1 MSAIKA
7 PSCAPS
13 KTFWLELTGQQ
24 SLAGHEYILS
34 EISEDGHEVVTP
46 IEICEKHKGRKGPI
60 LAGHVEQPKKRSL
73 ILQLKGDE
81 TINIPIIDEESI
93 GPNTLKAPQRN
104 YQDNL
109 MVSVHPTLFCDAGE
123 LTYSRPISGYEEAI
137 GAPLRTGW
145 IYVFF
150 RGRLWREL
158 SVVTSEGT
166 APVLRDTAVAQARTA
181 SVVAANDRKA
191 TGPELDIIHVP
202 ARLNGTD
209 VYNSVHLA
217 FSETQWSWEY
227 INALEQDTGYATA
240 RCRSAMAIKAFL
252 EGQPSLHGTWK
263 RVDEMPAMR
272 ARDSAME
279 TDATL
284 PGHWL
289 HDVDGAKSQQAQDA
303 LIAQRDAIEAD
314 EHTVDADYFI
324 ETPSVYPRWRQQH
337 LHGES
342 LPEISPGTDVF
353 GTLRDRHLVTLH
365 LRDSLQAARHLAQQM
380 NAALAL
386 ILALV
391 DNVKKRPFGVTAELF
406 HNNFRR
412 ETLPNGLANPL
423 YIDGGWFDNRI
434 DDSKD
439 GRLQRTLYDVERAAL
454 RNFLKE
460 AQAALVR
467 LLKDDRPENLTAT
480 LRDLFALES
489 GNAAA
494 GYVQTGPLLQVLSLP
509 AHRADPLVLP
519 QDSDAHGDD
528 EAASMAL
535 MIAKG
540 EHPLGVMLLPFQNS
554 PRECRVGDA
563 TLSNLKFMVEA
574 LEDRSQDMRV
584 LEPNVLRSMADYQE
598 QTRAPDGEARTMQ
611 ARSAASAFSSVAG
624 EISQWWLIRIQTEL
638 TQRGA
643 AFTADINRIKGAFEG
658 FAETAIPGKTTL
670 QLEGAEEGRTYIVLD
685 VLDEQGNTL
694 TSGAA
699 VSAALRVSDVDA
711 FDGVVKHQPV
721 KRFMHQTATH
731 PAGLPSLLVVF
742 DVWNFARSAEHFS
755 LSDPR
760 KFAGFISAISDL
772 AISSS
777 QLVTLLPTQPSWLA
791 PSVATWK
798 QEAKWFT
805 RLAQGFNSQDQFAQA
820 VVRNQLQ
827 AAGWVA
833 GMFTTALMVSDSVNS
848 FVNGRW
854 GTGSAQLIKAGG
866 VATMVNAD
874 VIAAR
879 LLTPAGRRAL
889 ERTPVQAAQAAIGRL
904 MPAATRW
911 AGTVASG
918 YVTALG
924 FAIYV
929 FGEAAYYRLKDDAVS
944 EWLRAGPF
952 SDDPDEQ
959 TDDLALESDAYIAL
973 VKAITPVSLTRI
985 PENGVV
991 DWLHARNLAHWQS
1004 EAEAV
1009 LSFASPALAITGKPA
1024 EIELLLSYEQEHYR
1038 ILGPNPAGGWRTE
1051 TIARKSGTIRRG
1063 IRNDYDEQR
1072 HSINFMIGKSQLS
1085 DFTPQSDYERVETR
1099 YRVKSLSLNFTVDVW
1114 QRDAEQYEGQE
1125 VTHRM
1130 EDLDVEWQR

>member
-1 MSAIKA
+1 MSAVKE
-7 PSCAPS
+7 PSCTPS

-24 SLAGHEYILS
+24 SLAGHEYVLN
-34 EISEDGHEVVTP
+34 EINEDGHEVVTP
-46 IEICEKHKGRKGPI
+46 IEICGKHEGRKGPI
-60 LAGHVEQPKKRSL
+60 LAGHVEQAKKRSL
-73 ILQLKGDE
+73 VLQLKGNE
-81 TINIPIIDEESI
+81 TINVPVIDEESI
-93 GPNTLKAPQRN
+93 GPYALKAPQRN

-123 LTYSRPISGYEEAI
+123 LTHSRPMSGYDEVI

-150 RGRLWREL
+150 KGRLWREL
-158 SVVTSEGT
+158 SVMTSEDA

-181 SVVAANDRKA
+181 SVEAVNHRKA
-191 TGPELDIIHVP
+191 TGPELDVIHVP
-202 ARLNGTD
+202 ARLNGAD
-209 VYNSVHLA
+209 VYSDVYLA

-227 INALEQDTGYATA
+227 ISALEQDTDYVTA
-240 RCRSAMAIKAFL
+240 RCRSAVAVRAFL
-252 EGQPSLHGTWK
+252 GGQQSLHSDW
-263 RVDEMPAMR
+263 RHLDEMSAMR
-272 ARDSAME
+272 ARDTAME
-279 TDATL
+279 SDVTHT
-284 PGHWL
+284 GHWL
-289 HDVDGAKSQQAQDA
+289 HDVDGAKSRQAQGA

-314 EHTVDADYFI
+314 EHVVDADYFI
-324 ETPSVYPRWRQQH
+324 ETPSLYPRWRQQH
-337 LHGES
+337 LQGAS
-342 LPEISPGTDVF
+342 LLEISPGTDVF
-353 GTLRDRHLVTLH
+353 SALRDRHLVTLH
-365 LRDSLQAARHLAQQM
+365 MRDSLQAARHLAQQV

-412 ETLPNGLANPL
+412 ETLPNGSANPL
-423 YIDGGWFDNRI
+423 YVDGGWFDNRI
-434 DDSKD
+434 DDSED

-454 RNFLKE
+454 RDFLKE

-467 LLKDDRPENLTAT
+467 LLNDDRPENLTAT

-494 GYVQTGPLLQVLSLP
+494 GYVQAGPLLQVLSLP

-519 QDSDAHGDD
+519 QESNANGGG
-528 EAASMAL
+528 EAAAMAL
-535 MIAKG
+535 KIAKG
-540 EHPLGVMLLPFQNS
+540 EHLLGAMLLPFPNS
-554 PRECRVGDA
+554 SGECLIGDA
-563 TLSNLKFMVEA
+563 TLSNLKSMVKA
-574 LEDRSQDMRV
+574 LEDRSQDMRA
-584 LEPNVLRSMADYQE
+584 LEPNVLRSIAEHQE
-598 QTRAPDGEARTMQ
+598 QTRAPDGEAVTGL
-611 ARSAASAFSSVAG
+611 ARSATSAFSSVAG
-624 EISQWWLIRIQTEL
+624 EISHWWLTRIQTEL

-658 FAETAIPGKTTL
+658 FAETAVPGKTTL
-670 QLEGAEEGRTYIVLD
+670 QLDSADEGRTYIVLE

-699 VSAALRVSDVDA
+699 VAASLKVADVDA
-711 FDGVVKHQPV
+711 FNGVAKHQPV

-731 PAGLPSLLVVF
+731 PAGLPSALVVF
-742 DVWNFARSAEHFS
+742 DVWNFARSTEQFS
-755 LSDPR
+755 LSDSR

-772 AISSS
+772 AISSA
-777 QLVTLLPTQPSWLA
+777 QLTTLLPKQPSWLA
-791 PSVATWK
+791 PSVANWK

-805 RLAQGFNSQDQFAQA
+805 RLAQGFNSRDQFAQA
-820 VVRNQLQ
+820 VVRNRLQ
-827 AAGWVA
+827 AAGWIA
-833 GMFTTALMVSDSVNS
+833 GMFTTALMVSDSVSS

-854 GTGSAQLIKAGG
+854 GAGSAQLIKAGG

-879 LLTPAGRRAL
+879 LLTPAGRRAV
-889 ERTPVQAAQAAIGRL
+889 ERTSVQAAQAAVGRL
-904 MPAATRW
+904 MPAAIRW

-929 FGEAAYYRLKDDAVS
+929 VGEIAYYRLMDDAIS

-952 SDDPDEQ
+952 SGDPGERTDE
-959 TDDLALESDAYIAL
+959 LSLESGAYIAL
-973 VKAITPVSLTRI
+973 VKAMTPVSLRRI

-991 DWLHARNLAHWQS
+991 EWLQARNLAFWQN

-1024 EIELLLSYEQEHYR
+1024 EIELVLSYEQEHYR
-1038 ILGPNPAGGWRTE
+1038 ILGPNPSGGWRTQ
-1051 TIARKSGTIRRG
+1051 TLGRKSGTIRQG
-1063 IRNDYDEQR
+1063 IENQYDEQR
-1072 HSINFMIGKSQLS
+1072 QAINFMIGKSQLS
-1085 DFTPQSDYERVETR
+1085 DFTPRSDYERVETC
-1099 YRVKSLSLNFTVDVW
+1099 YRVKSLSLTFTVDVW
-1114 QRDAEQYEGQE
+1114 QRDAEEYEGQE
-1125 VTHRM
+1125 VTHTM

>member
-1 MSAIKA
+1 MSAVKA

-24 SLAGHEYILS
+24 SLAGHEYVLS
-34 EISEDGHEVVTP
+34 EISEAGNEVVTP

-60 LAGHVEQPKKRSL
+60 LAGQVEQSKKRSL

-81 TINIPIIDEESI
+81 IINVPVIDEESI
-93 GPNTLKAPQRN
+93 GPNVLKAPQRN

-123 LTYSRPISGYEEAI
+123 LTHSRPMSGYEEVI
-137 GAPLRTGW
+137 DAPLRTGW

-158 SVVTSEGT
+158 SVVTSEEA

-181 SVVAANDRKA
+181 SVEISNNRKA
-191 TGPELDIIHVP
+191 TGPELDVIHVP

-209 VYNSVHLA
+209 VYSNVYLA

-227 INALEQDTGYATA
+227 ISALEQDTGYVTA
-240 RCRSAMAIKAFL
+240 RCRSAMAIRAFL
-252 EGQPSLHGTWK
+252 GGQPSLHGDWK
-263 RVDEMPAMR
+263 RLDEMPAMR

-279 TDATL
+279 SDVTF
-284 PGHWL
+284 PGRWL

-314 EHTVDADYFI
+314 EHNVDADYFI
-324 ETPSVYPRWRQQH
+324 ETPSLYPRWRQQH
-337 LHGES
+337 LQGES
-342 LPEISPGTDVF
+342 LPQISPGADAF
-353 GTLRDRHLVTLH
+353 STLRDRHLVTLH

-386 ILALV
+386 MLALV

-412 ETLPNGLANPL
+412 ATLPNGSANPL

-467 LLKDDRPENLTAT
+467 LLKDHRPESLTAT

-494 GYVQTGPLLQVLSLP
+494 GYVQTGPLLQLLSLP

-519 QDSDAHGDD
+519 QESDTNGGD
-528 EAASMAL
+528 EAAAMAL
-535 MIAKG
+535 KIAKG
-540 EHPLGVMLLPFQNS
+540 EHPLGAMLLPFQNS
-554 PRECRVGDA
+554 SGECQVGDA

-584 LEPNVLRSMADYQE
+584 LEPNVLRSMADHQE
-598 QTRAPDGEARTMQ
+598 QTQAPDGEAIAGR
-611 ARSAASAFSSVAG
+611 ARSAAYAFSSVAG
-624 EISQWWLIRIQTEL
+624 EISQWWLTRTQTEL

-670 QLEGAEEGRTYIVLD
+670 QLDGAGEGRTYIVLE

-699 VSAALRVSDVDA
+699 VGAALRISDVDA

-721 KRFMHQTATH
+721 KRFMHQVTTH

-742 DVWNFARSAEHFS
+742 DVWNFTNVTFYTETSARQQNGFVSALADLSVSSAHLASMLPQRSGWLFPKIASWKQSAE
-755 LSDPR
+755 
-760 KFAGFISAISDL
+760 
-772 AISSS
+772 
-777 QLVTLLPTQPSWLA
+777 
-791 PSVATWK
+791 
-798 QEAKWFT
+798 WFT
-805 RLAQGFNSQDQFAQA
+805 RLAAGFNSQDQFAQA
-820 VVRNQLQ
+820 VVRNRLQ

-833 GMFTTALMVSDSVNS
+833 GMFTTALMVSDSVSS

-854 GTGSAQLIKAGG
+854 GAGSAQLIKAGG

-874 VIAAR
+874 IIAAR
-879 LLTPAGRRAL
+879 LLTPAGRRAI
-889 ERTPVQAAQAAIGRL
+889 ERTSVQAAQAAIGRL
-904 MPAATRW
+904 MPTAARW

-929 FGEAAYYRLKDDAVS
+929 VGEFAYYRLMDDAVS

-952 SDDPDEQ
+952 SGDLNEQ
-959 TDDLALESDAYIAL
+959 TDDLASESEAYMAL
-973 VKAITPVSLTRI
+973 VKAMTPVSLKRV

-991 DWLHARNLAHWQS
+991 EWLHTRNLACWQN

-1024 EIELLLSYEQEHYR
+1024 EIELVLSYEQEHYR
-1038 ILGPNPAGGWRTE
+1038 ILGTNPAGGRMVK
-1051 TIARKSGTIRRG
+1051 TIARKSGTIRQG
-1063 IRNDYDEQR
+1063 IENDYDEQR
-1072 HSINFMIGKSQLS
+1072 HAINFMIGKSQLS
-1085 DFTPQSDYERVETR
+1085 NFTPQSDYERVETR
-1099 YRVKSLSLNFTVDVW
+1099 YRVKSLSLRFTVDVW

-1125 VTHRM
+1125 VTHIM
-1130 EDLDVEWQR
+1130 EDVDVEWQR

>member
-1 MSAIKA
+1 MSAVKA

-24 SLAGHEYILS
+24 SLVGHEYVLS
-34 EISEDGHEVVTP
+34 EISEDGDEVVTP
-46 IEICEKHKGRKGPI
+46 IEICEKHEGRKGPI
-60 LAGHVEQPKKRSL
+60 LAGHIEQPKKRSL
-73 ILQLKGDE
+73 VLQLKGDE
-81 TINIPIIDEESI
+81 TIKVPVIDEESI
-93 GPNTLKAPQRN
+93 GPYALKAPQRN

-109 MVSVHPTLFCDAGE
+109 IVSVHPTLLCDAGE
-123 LTYSRPISGYEEAI
+123 LTHPRPMSGYEEVI

-158 SVVTSEGT
+158 SVVTSENA

-181 SVVAANDRKA
+181 SVEASNNRKA
-191 TGPELDIIHVP
+191 TGPELDVIHVP
-202 ARLNGTD
+202 ARLNGTNVCSD
-209 VYNSVHLA
+209 VYLA

-227 INALEQDTGYATA
+227 ISALEQDADYVTA
-240 RCRSAMAIKAFL
+240 RCRSALAIRAFL
-252 EGQPSLHGTWK
+252 GEQPSLNGDWK
-263 RVDEMPAMR
+263 RFEEMPAMR
-272 ARDSAME
+272 ARDTAIES
-279 TDATL
+279 DVTL
-284 PGHWL
+284 PGQWL
-289 HDVDGAKSQQAQDA
+289 HDVDGAKTQQAQDA

-314 EHTVDADYFI
+314 EHVVEADYFI
-324 ETPSVYPRWRQQH
+324 ETPSLYPRWRQLH
-337 LHGES
+337 LRGEA
-342 LPEISPGTDVF
+342 LPAINVGTDVF
-353 GTLRDRHLVTLH
+353 STLRGRHLVTLH

-380 NAALAL
+380 NSALAL
-386 ILALV
+386 MLALV

-412 ETLPNGLANPL
+412 ETLPNGSANPL

-434 DDSKD
+434 DDSED
-439 GRLQRTLYDVERAAL
+439 GRLQRTLYDAERTAL
-454 RNFLKE
+454 RNFLNE
-460 AQAALVR
+460 AQTALVR
-467 LLKDDRPENLTAT
+467 LLSDDRPENLTAT

-519 QDSDAHGDD
+519 QDSYASSYD
-528 EAASMAL
+528 EAAAMAL
-535 MIAKG
+535 AIAKG
-540 EHPLGVMLLPFQNS
+540 EHPLGAMLLPFQKS
-554 PRECRVGDA
+554 SGECQVGDA
-563 TLSNLKFMVEA
+563 TLLNLKSLVAA
-574 LEDRSQDMRV
+574 LENRRQELRV
-584 LEPNVLRSMADYQE
+584 LEPNVLRSMADHQE
-598 QTRAPDGEARTMQ
+598 QIRAPDSEAITGQART
-611 ARSAASAFSSVAG
+611 AATAFSSVAG
-624 EISQWWLIRIQTEL
+624 EISQWWLTRIQTEL

-643 AFTADINRIKGAFEG
+643 AFAADINRIKGAFEG

-670 QLEGAEEGRTYIVLD
+670 QLEGADEGRTYIVLE

-699 VSAALRVSDVDA
+699 VGAALRVSNVDA
-711 FDGVVKHQPV
+711 FDGMVKHQTV
-721 KRFMHQTATH
+721 KRFMHQAATH
-731 PAGLPSLLVVF
+731 PAGLPGALVVF
-742 DVWNFARSAEHFS
+742 DVWNFANVTFHNEFSARQA
-755 LSDPR
+755 LG
-760 KFAGFISAISDL
+760 AISAITDL
-772 AISSS
+772 GVSSAH
-777 QLVTLLPTQPSWLA
+777 LAMLLPRQPSWLV
-791 PSVATWK
+791 PQIVTWK

-805 RLAQGFNSQDQFAQA
+805 RLAQGFNSHDQFAQA

-827 AAGWVA
+827 AAGWIA

-879 LLTPAGRRAL
+879 LLTPVGRRAV
-889 ERTPVQAAQAAIGRL
+889 ERTSVQAAQAALGSL

-929 FGEAAYYRLKDDAVS
+929 VGEIACYRMMDDAIS

-952 SDDPDEQ
+952 SGDPDER
-959 TDDLALESDAYIAL
+959 TDELSLESSAYIAL
-973 VKAITPVSLTRI
+973 VKAMTPVSLKRI
-985 PENGVV
+985 PENGVME
-991 DWLHARNLAHWQS
+991 WLQSRSLAFWQN
-1004 EAEAV
+1004 EAETV

-1024 EIELLLSYEQEHYR
+1024 EIELVLSYEQEHYR
-1038 ILGPNPAGGWRTE
+1038 ILGPNPSGGWRTQ
-1051 TIARKSGTIRRG
+1051 TLARKSGTIRQG
-1063 IRNDYDEQR
+1063 IENHYDEQR
-1072 HSINFMIGKSQLS
+1072 QAINFMIGKSQLS
-1085 DFTPQSDYERVETR
+1085 DFTPRSDYERVETR
-1099 YRVKSLSLNFTVDVW
+1099 YRVKSLSLTFTVDLW
-1114 QRDAEQYEGQE
+1114 QRDAEEYEGQE
-1125 VTHRM
+1125 VTHTM

>member
-1 MSAIKA
+1 MSAVKA

-24 SLAGHEYILS
+24 SLAGHEYVLN
-34 EISEDGHEVVTP
+34 EISEDGKEVVTP
-46 IEICEKHKGRKGPI
+46 IEICGKHKGRKGPI

-73 ILQLKGDE
+73 VLQLKGDE
-81 TINIPIIDEESI
+81 TINVPVIDEESI
-93 GPNTLKAPQRN
+93 GPYALKAPQRN

-123 LTYSRPISGYEEAI
+123 LTHPRPISGYEEAI

-158 SVVTSEGT
+158 SVMTSEGA

-181 SVVAANDRKA
+181 SAEAANDRKA
-191 TGPELDIIHVP
+191 TGPELDVIHVP
-202 ARLNGTD
+202 ARLNGRD
-209 VYNSVHLA
+209 VYSSVYLA

-227 INALEQDTGYATA
+227 ISAPEQDTGYVTA
-240 RCRSAMAIKAFL
+240 RCRSARAIRAFL
-252 EGQPSLHGTWK
+252 GGQPSLHGDWK
-263 RVDEMPAMR
+263 RLDEMPAMR

-279 TDATL
+279 SDGTL

-289 HDVDGAKSQQAQDA
+289 HDVDGAKSRQAQDA
-303 LIAQRDAIEAD
+303 LITQRDAIEAD

-324 ETPSVYPRWRQQH
+324 ETPSLYPRWRQQH
-337 LHGES
+337 LQGEA

-353 GTLRDRHLVTLH
+353 SALRDRQLVTLH

-386 ILALV
+386 MLALV

-412 ETLPNGLANPL
+412 ETLPNGSANPL

-434 DDSKD
+434 DDSED

-454 RNFLKE
+454 RDFLKE

-467 LLKDDRPENLTAT
+467 LLNDDRPENLTAT

-519 QDSDAHGDD
+519 QDSHANGHD
-528 EAASMAL
+528 EAAAMAL
-535 MIAKG
+535 AIAKG
-540 EHPLGVMLLPFQNS
+540 EHPLGAMLLPFQNS
-554 PRECRVGDA
+554 SDECQVGDA
-563 TLSNLKFMVEA
+563 TLSNLKFMIEA

-584 LEPNVLRSMADYQE
+584 LEPNVLRSMADHQE
-598 QTRAPDGEARTMQ
+598 QTKAPDGEALTGR
-611 ARSAASAFSSVAG
+611 ARSAVSAFSSVAG
-624 EISQWWLIRIQTEL
+624 EISQWWLTRIQSEL
-638 TQRGA
+638 THRGA

-670 QLEGAEEGRTYIVLD
+670 QLEGAEEGRTYIVLE

-699 VSAALRVSDVDA
+699 VGAALRVSDIDA

-721 KRFMHQTATH
+721 KRFMHQAATH

-742 DVWNFARSAEHFS
+742 DVWNFTNVTFYTETSVRQQIGFVSALADLSVSSAHLAS
-755 LSDPR
+755 LLSHRP
-760 KFAGFISAISDL
+760 G
-772 AISSS
+772 
-777 QLVTLLPTQPSWLA
+777 WLSPKIA
-791 PSVATWK
+791 SWK
-798 QEAKWFT
+798 QTAEWFT
-805 RLAQGFNSQDQFAQA
+805 RLAAGFNSQDQFAQA

-833 GMFTTALMVSDSVNS
+833 GMFTTALMVSDSVSS

-874 VIAAR
+874 VIAVR
-879 LLTPAGRRAL
+879 LLTPAGRRAVG
-889 ERTPVQAAQAAIGRL
+889 RTSVQAAQAALGRL

-929 FGEAAYYRLKDDAVS
+929 VGETAYYRLMDDAVS
-944 EWLRAGPF
+944 EWFRAGPF
-952 SDDPDEQ
+952 SGVPDEQ
-959 TDDLALESDAYIAL
+959 TDALASESEAYIAL
-973 VKAITPVSLTRI
+973 VKAMTPVSLKRI
-985 PENGVV
+985 PESSVA
-991 DWLHARNLAHWQS
+991 DWLQARKLTHWQN

-1024 EIELLLSYEQEHYR
+1024 EIELVLSYEQEYYR

-1051 TIARKSGTIRRG
+1051 TIARKSGTILQG
-1063 IRNDYDEQR
+1063 IDNHYDEQR
-1072 HSINFMIGKSQLS
+1072 QSINFMIGKSQLS

-1099 YRVKSLSLNFTVDVW
+1099 YRVKSLSLTFTVDVW
-1114 QRDAEQYEGQE
+1114 QRGAEQYEGQE
-1125 VTHRM
+1125 VTHMM
-1130 EDLDVEWQR
+1130 EDMDVEWQR

>member
-1 MSAIKA
+1 MSAVKA

-24 SLAGHEYILS
+24 SLAGHEYVLS
-34 EISEDGHEVVTP
+34 EISEDGREVVAP

-60 LAGHVEQPKKRSL
+60 LARHIEQSKKRSL

-81 TINIPIIDEESI
+81 TINVPVIDEESI
-93 GPNTLKAPQRN
+93 GPYALKAPQRN

-123 LTYSRPISGYEEAI
+123 LTHPRPMSGYEEAI

-158 SVVTSEGT
+158 SVMTSDDA

-181 SVVAANDRKA
+181 SAEVSNDRKA
-191 TGPELDIIHVP
+191 TGPELDVIHVP
-202 ARLNGTD
+202 ARLNGAD
-209 VYNSVHLA
+209 VYSDVYLA

-227 INALEQDTGYATA
+227 INALEQDTGYVTA

-252 EGQPSLHGTWK
+252 EGQPSQHGGWK
-263 RVDEMPAMR
+263 RLDEMPAMR

-279 TDATL
+279 SDATF

-289 HDVDGAKSQQAQDA
+289 HDVDGAKSRQAQNA
-303 LIAQRDAIEAD
+303 LITQRDAIEAD

-324 ETPSVYPRWRQQH
+324 ETPSLYPRWRQQH
-337 LHGES
+337 LQGEA

-353 GTLRDRHLVTLH
+353 SSLRDRHLVTVH

-380 NAALAL
+380 NASLAL
-386 ILALV
+386 MLALV

-412 ETLPNGLANPL
+412 ETLPNGSANPL

-454 RNFLKE
+454 RDFLKE

-494 GYVQTGPLLQVLSLP
+494 GYVQAGPLLQVLSLP

-519 QDSDAHGDD
+519 QDSDANGDD
-528 EAASMAL
+528 EAAAMAL

-540 EHPLGVMLLPFQNS
+540 EHPLGAMLLPFQNTS
-554 PRECRVGDA
+554 SECRVGDA
-563 TLSNLKFMVEA
+563 TLFNLKSMVEA
-574 LEDRSQDMRV
+574 LEDRSQEMRV
-584 LEPNVLRSMADYQE
+584 LEPNVLRSMADHQE
-598 QTRAPDGEARTMQ
+598 QSKAPDGEAIAGR
-611 ARSAASAFSSVAG
+611 ARSAANAFSSVAG
-624 EISQWWLIRIQTEL
+624 EISQWWLTRIQTEL
-638 TQRGA
+638 THRGA
-643 AFTADINRIKGAFEG
+643 AFTADIKCIQSAFEG
-658 FAETAIPGKTTL
+658 FAEAAIPGKTTL
-670 QLEGAEEGRTYIVLD
+670 QLEGADEGRTYIVLE
-685 VLDEQGNTL
+685 VFDEQGNTL

-699 VSAALRVSDVDA
+699 LGAALRVSNVDA
-711 FDGVVKHQPV
+711 FNGVVKQQPV
-721 KRFMHQTATH
+721 KNLLHQATAR
-731 PAGLPSLLVVF
+731 PGGLPTVLVVF
-742 DVWNFARSAEHFS
+742 DVWNLWNASQFKTSFARYSLGVLSALAD
-755 LSDPR
+755 LS
-760 KFAGFISAISDL
+760 
-772 AISSS
+772 ISSAQLAAVLPKQSGWLTS
-777 QLVTLLPTQPSWLA
+777 QTTKWR
-791 PSVATWK
+791 

-805 RLAQGFNSQDQFAQA
+805 RLAEGFNSKDQFARA

-833 GMFTTALMVSDSVNS
+833 GMFTTALMVNDSVVS

-854 GTGSAQLIKAGG
+854 GNGTAQLIKASG
-866 VATMVNAD
+866 VATMTSAD
-874 VIAAR
+874 LIAAR
-879 LLTPAGRRAL
+879 VFTPVGNRVVHRSS
-889 ERTPVQAAQAAIGRL
+889 VQAAQSTLGRL
-904 MPAATRW
+904 IPAAARW
-911 AGTVASG
+911 TGTVASG
-918 YVTALG
+918 WVTALG

-929 FGEAAYYRLKDDAVS
+929 VGESAYYRLMDDAVS
-944 EWLRAGPF
+944 KWLRAGPF
-952 SDDPDEQ
+952 SDDRDEQ
-959 TDDLALESDAYIAL
+959 NAALESESVAYIEL
-973 VKAITPVSLTRI
+973 VKAMTPVSFKRI
-985 PENGVV
+985 RDSDMIE
-991 DWLHARNLAHWQS
+991 WLETHGMKVWKD
-1004 EAEAV
+1004 EAESI
-1009 LSFASPALAITGKPA
+1009 LSFASPALAITGEPT
-1024 EIELLLSYEQEHYR
+1024 EIEMELSWKQVHYR
-1038 ILGPNPAGGWRTE
+1038 IPGSKTEEGWHD
-1051 TIARKSGTIRRG
+1051 GTIETRSGKLLRG
-1063 IRNDYDEQR
+1063 IQEDYDEKR
-1072 HSINFMIGKSQLS
+1072 HAIDFMVGRSQLS
-1085 DFTPQSDYERVETR
+1085 GMMPQTQYERISTS
-1099 YRVKSLSLNFTVDVW
+1099 YKVKRLSLTFTVDVW
-1114 QRDAEQYEGQE
+1114 QRDKEIYEKQK
-1125 VTHRM
+1125 VTHNM

>member
-1 MSAIKA
+1 MSAVKA

-24 SLAGHEYILS
+24 SLAGHEYVLN
-34 EISEDGHEVVTP
+34 EISEDGKEVVTP
-46 IEICEKHKGRKGPI
+46 IEICGKHKGRKGPI

-73 ILQLKGDE
+73 VLQLKGDE
-81 TINIPIIDEESI
+81 TINVPVIDDESI
-93 GPNTLKAPQRN
+93 GPYALKAPQRN

-123 LTYSRPISGYEEAI
+123 LTHPRPISGYEEAI

-158 SVVTSEGT
+158 SVMTSEDA

-181 SVVAANDRKA
+181 SAEAANDRKA
-191 TGPELDIIHVP
+191 TGPELDVIHVP
-202 ARLNGTD
+202 ARLNGRD
-209 VYNSVHLA
+209 VYSSVYLA

-227 INALEQDTGYATA
+227 ISAPEQDTGYVTA
-240 RCRSAMAIKAFL
+240 RCRSARAIRAFL
-252 EGQPSLHGTWK
+252 GGQPSLHGDWK
-263 RVDEMPAMR
+263 RLDEMPAMR

-279 TDATL
+279 SDGTL

-289 HDVDGAKSQQAQDA
+289 HDVDGAKSRQAQDA
-303 LIAQRDAIEAD
+303 LITQRDAIEAD

-324 ETPSVYPRWRQQH
+324 ETPSLYPRWRQQH
-337 LHGES
+337 LQGEA

-353 GTLRDRHLVTLH
+353 SALRDRQLVTLH

-386 ILALV
+386 MLALV

-412 ETLPNGLANPL
+412 ETLPNGSANPL

-434 DDSKD
+434 DDSED

-454 RNFLKE
+454 RDFLKE

-467 LLKDDRPENLTAT
+467 LLNDDRPENLTAT

-519 QDSDAHGDD
+519 QDSHANGHD
-528 EAASMAL
+528 EAAAMAL
-535 MIAKG
+535 AIAKG
-540 EHPLGVMLLPFQNS
+540 EHPLGAMLLPFQNS
-554 PRECRVGDA
+554 SDECQVGDA
-563 TLSNLKFMVEA
+563 TLSNLKFMIEA

-584 LEPNVLRSMADYQE
+584 LEPNVLRSMADHQE
-598 QTRAPDGEARTMQ
+598 QTKAPDGEALTGR
-611 ARSAASAFSSVAG
+611 ARSAVSAFSSVAG
-624 EISQWWLIRIQTEL
+624 EISQWWLTRIQSEL
-638 TQRGA
+638 THRGA

-670 QLEGAEEGRTYIVLD
+670 QLEGAEEGRTYIVLE

-699 VSAALRVSDVDA
+699 VGAALRVSDIDA

-721 KRFMHQTATH
+721 KRFMHQAATH

-742 DVWNFARSAEHFS
+742 DVWNFTNVTFYTETSVRQQIGFVSALADLSVSSAHLAS
-755 LSDPR
+755 LLSHRP
-760 KFAGFISAISDL
+760 G
-772 AISSS
+772 
-777 QLVTLLPTQPSWLA
+777 WLSPKIA
-791 PSVATWK
+791 SWK
-798 QEAKWFT
+798 QTAEWFT
-805 RLAQGFNSQDQFAQA
+805 RLAAGFNSQDQFAQA

-833 GMFTTALMVSDSVNS
+833 GMFTTALMVSDSVSS

-874 VIAAR
+874 VIAVR
-879 LLTPAGRRAL
+879 LLTPAGRRAVG
-889 ERTPVQAAQAAIGRL
+889 RTSVQAAQAALGRL

-929 FGEAAYYRLKDDAVS
+929 VGETAYYRLMDDAVS
-944 EWLRAGPF
+944 EWFRAGPF
-952 SDDPDEQ
+952 SGVPDEQ
-959 TDDLALESDAYIAL
+959 TDALASESEAYIAL
-973 VKAITPVSLTRI
+973 VKAMTPVSLKRI
-985 PENGVV
+985 PESSVA
-991 DWLHARNLAHWQS
+991 DWLQARKLTHWQN

-1024 EIELLLSYEQEHYR
+1024 EIELVLSYEQEYYR

-1051 TIARKSGTIRRG
+1051 TIARKSGIIRQG
-1063 IRNDYDEQR
+1063 IENYYDEQR
-1072 HSINFMIGKSQLS
+1072 QSINFMIGKSQLS

-1099 YRVKSLSLNFTVDVW
+1099 YRVKSLSLTFTVDVW

-1125 VTHRM
+1125 VTHMM
-1130 EDLDVEWQR
+1130 EDMDVEWQR

>member
-1 MSAIKA
+1 MSAVKA

-24 SLAGHEYILS
+24 SLAGHEYVLS

-73 ILQLKGDE
+73 ILRLKGDE
-81 TINIPIIDEESI
+81 TINVPVIEEESI
-93 GPNTLKAPQRN
+93 GPYALKAPQRN

-123 LTYSRPISGYEEAI
+123 LTHPRPMSGYEEAI

-158 SVVTSEGT
+158 SVMTSDDA

-181 SVVAANDRKA
+181 SSEAANDRKA
-191 TGPELDIIHVP
+191 TGPELDVIHVP
-202 ARLNGTD
+202 ARLNGAD
-209 VYNSVHLA
+209 VYSDVYLA

-227 INALEQDTGYATA
+227 ISALEQDTGYVTA
-240 RCRSAMAIKAFL
+240 RCRSAMAVRAFL
-252 EGQPSLHGTWK
+252 GGQPSIHNDWK

-279 TDATL
+279 SDATF

-289 HDVDGAKSQQAQDA
+289 HDVDGAKSQQAQEA

-314 EHTVDADYFI
+314 AHTVDADYFI
-324 ETPSVYPRWRQQH
+324 ETPSLYPRWRQLH
-337 LHGES
+337 LQGEA
-342 LPEISPGTDVF
+342 LPAINAGTDVF
-353 GTLRDRHLVTLH
+353 GTLRDRHLVTVH

-386 ILALV
+386 MLALV

-412 ETLPNGLANPL
+412 ETLPNGSANPL

-434 DDSKD
+434 DDSED

-454 RNFLKE
+454 RDFLKE

-467 LLKDDRPENLTAT
+467 LLQDDRPENLTAT

-509 AHRADPLVLP
+509 AHRADPLMLP
-519 QDSDAHGDD
+519 QDSHANGDD
-528 EAASMAL
+528 EAAAMAL
-535 MIAKG
+535 LIAKG
-540 EHPLGVMLLPFQNS
+540 EHPLGEMLLPFQNTS
-554 PRECRVGDA
+554 SECRVGDA

-584 LEPNVLRSMADYQE
+584 LEPNVLRSMADHQE
-598 QTRAPDGEARTMQ
+598 QTRAPDSEARTMQ
-611 ARSAASAFSSVAG
+611 ARSAAYAFSSVAG
-624 EISQWWLIRIQTEL
+624 EISQWWLTRIQTEL
-638 TQRGA
+638 THRGA

-670 QLEGAEEGRTYIVLD
+670 QLEGADEGRTYIVLD

-694 TSGAA
+694 TSGA
-699 VSAALRVSDVDA
+699 VVAASLKVADADA
-711 FDGVVKHQPV
+711 FNGVVKQQSV
-721 KRFMHQTATH
+721 KRFMHHVTTH
-731 PAGLPSLLVVF
+731 PARLPGILVVF
-742 DVWNFARSAEHFS
+742 DVWNLQSAVNASAGTGRYLAGAVSALADLGLSSAHIVSLIPSRS
-755 LSDPR
+755 
-760 KFAGFISAISDL
+760 K
-772 AISSS
+772 
-777 QLVTLLPTQPSWLA
+777 WLA
-791 PSVATWK
+791 PKLANWK
-798 QEAKWFT
+798 QTAEWFT
-805 RLAQGFNSQDQFAQA
+805 RLAAGFNSQDQFAQA

-833 GMFTTALMVSDSVNS
+833 GMFTTVLMVSDSVSS
-848 FVNGRW
+848 FANGRW

-879 LLTPAGRRAL
+879 LLTPAGRRAV
-889 ERTPVQAAQAAIGRL
+889 ERTSVQAAQAAIGRL
-904 MPAATRW
+904 IPAATRW

-929 FGEAAYYRLKDDAVS
+929 FGETAYYRLMDDAVS
-944 EWLRAGPF
+944 EWLRVGPF
-952 SDDPDEQ
+952 SGDLEEQ
-959 TDDLALESDAYIAL
+959 TDDLASETDAYMAL
-973 VKAITPVSLTRI
+973 VKAMTPVSLTRI

-991 DWLHARNLAHWQS
+991 DWLHARNLAHWQN

-1024 EIELLLSYEQEHYR
+1024 EIELVLSYEQEHYR

-1051 TIARKSGTIRRG
+1051 TIIRKSGTIRQG
-1063 IRNDYDEQR
+1063 IGNDYDERR
-1072 HSINFMIGKSQLS
+1072 HAINFMIGKSQLS

-1099 YRVKSLSLNFTVDVW
+1099 YRVKSLSLTFTVDVW
-1114 QRDAEQYEGQE
+1114 KRGAEQYEGQE